1 MRKITR
7 IVTEKGKD
15 SLGDK
20 AEYLL
25 IHALR
30 IGTLSGQYSQ
40 HPCLWTHEAIQSSL
54 SVIDDDAHER
64 GVEISEHRHNILS
77 SNKYFAYPETENSTQ
92 KCTLSVCFYYFSFVI
107 MLCTHIQSSL
117 ISN

>member
-77 SNKYFAYPETENSTQ
+77 SKEYFDFDYPKNSTK
-92 KCTLSVCFYYFSFVI
+92 KCTYLFA
-107 MLCTHIQSSL
+107 
-117 ISN
+117 SNMFHL